1 MMLMDN
7 AVAVTIEMQIL
18 GTLNLDTS
26 NLISSAAIITIHC

>member
-7 AVAVTIEMQIL
+7 VVAITIEMQIL

-26 NLISSAAIITIHC
+26 NLISSAGIIMIDC

>member
-7 AVAVTIEMQIL
+7 VVAITIEMQIL

-26 NLISSAAIITIHC
+26 NLISSAGIITIHC

>member
-1 MMLMDN
+1 MMLMYN

-26 NLISSAAIITIHC
+26 NLVFSAGITMVHC